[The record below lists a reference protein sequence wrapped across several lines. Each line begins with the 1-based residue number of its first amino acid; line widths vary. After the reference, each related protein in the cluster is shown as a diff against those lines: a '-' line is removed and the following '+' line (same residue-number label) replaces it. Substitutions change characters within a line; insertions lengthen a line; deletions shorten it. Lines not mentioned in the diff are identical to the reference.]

1 MVTEIDTTK
10 STDWLSANASMVR
23 FTLDQYHQMI
33 ATGFVR
39 EGAPIEFIDG
49 FLVLK
54 DRSKRGSSPM
64 TVYPP
69 HAFSVH
75 QIARLNALVEPLGLH
90 VRSQQPVT
98 IPPNHEPEPDGVFVR
113 GRAVEYDERHPHP
126 SDITCVVEVADSSLD
141 YDRTTKQRV
150 YASAGIPQYVIIDLP
165 ETSVEVY
172 AGPHGEPAR
181 YPPPI
186 RLTQSDRVHFNLGD
200 GRTLEVECATLL
212 PTPDATRAVH

>member
-54 DRSKRGSSPM
+54 DRSKRGSDPM
-64 TVYPP
+64 TVCPA
-69 HAFSVH
+69 HGWSI
-75 QIARLNALVEPLGLH
+75 QKLDRLNHRLEPLGLLM
-90 VRSQQPVT
+90 RTQQPIT
-98 IPPNHEPEPDGVFVR
+98 LPPSHEPEPDGVVAR
-113 GRAVEYDERHPHP
+113 GAIDDYRKRHPHAP
-126 SDITCVVEVADSSLD
+126 DITCVIEVADSSLD

-150 YASAGIPQYVIIDLP
+150 YASAGIPQYVIINLP
-165 ETSVEVY
+165 EASVDVY
-172 AGPHGEPAR
+172 EGPHGEPAR
-181 YPPPI
+181 YAPPV
-186 RLTQSDRVHFNLGD
+186 RLGRSDRVRFNLGD
-200 GRTLEVECATLL
+200 GRTLEVECAALL
-212 PTPDATRAVH
+212 PPPDATGALR